1 MFGVLNFYVNKNK
14 CSGSN
19 SVFIFL
25 RIYLSLF
32 SYSFLF
38 LKQMYTTVP
47 VNENCI
53 KLFLFDPELPCLCFS
68 SSKISDQFFICLFL
82 SGNIQIHLS
91 HSHGFP
97 EFEKPKKWRLIRSI
111 YRPNSWNKIPT
122 QKLCHTWNK
131 NGDRIKGRKLRR
143 FGKLN
148 LSYHCKLWYCSLSSA
163 APQ

>member
-1 MFGVLNFYVNKNK
+1 
-14 CSGSN
+14 
-19 SVFIFL
+19 
-25 RIYLSLF
+25 
-32 SYSFLF
+32 
-38 LKQMYTTVP
+38 MYTTVP

-131 NGDRIKGRKLRR
+131 NGDRIKGLKLRR

-148 LSYHCKLWYCSLSSA
+148 FTYRGKLRCHSRRAAVTSSTA
-163 APQ
+163 AIAAILLLLKYMLLLVKSSH